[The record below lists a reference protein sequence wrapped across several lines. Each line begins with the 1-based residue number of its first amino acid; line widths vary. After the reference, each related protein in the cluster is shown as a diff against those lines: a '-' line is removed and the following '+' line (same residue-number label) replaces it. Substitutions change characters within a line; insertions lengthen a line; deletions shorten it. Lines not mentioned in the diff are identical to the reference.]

1 MLPGAVAVN
10 DGTPISY
17 YWLSSTEPEN
27 GKVAIAPDEVVTLLG
42 RLWLTNLT
50 SQTHSDS
57 PVNVSVNLAE
67 IGTFMNGKLYSD
79 RVNWRCY

>member
-1 MLPGAVAVN
+1 M
-10 DGTPISY
+10 
-17 YWLSSTEPEN
+17 
-27 GKVAIAPDEVVTLLG
+27 TLLG

>member
-1 MLPGAVAVN
+1 MNTIVDIN
-10 DGTPISY
+10 
-17 YWLSSTEPEN
+17 ERN
-27 GKVAIAPDEVVTLLG
+27 GIAGKDSVLG
-42 RLWLTNLT
+42 LTNLT